1 MKRGLNKENSLPD
14 PEFGGES
21 SESARAIHYVVQKDT
36 LMTYV
41 SARFAQADPG
51 IVSGSTIERK
61 KMSTK
66 TIYKRIALVAVAALG
81 MGVLTSVSPANAA
94 TNTKI
99 FCAEADGLAL
109 ASPSIPTATND
120 ICNGVA
126 GVANFVTLEWHGTPV
141 VGSRLTISG
150 AGATFS
156 NASDTAKVSVPL
168 NGSSATVISGNP
180 TDDTI
185 RVNTPTVG
193 TVTVSYFGAPTGG
206 VYGAAVE
213 TVVITVNAASVEG
226 VVSAA
231 TSTGT
236 LSVTGAASANAKLS
250 ADEKSITAPST
261 GGEKVGQIA
270 ISLQTVSTGALPATN
285 KTSIAITGPGYLT
298 VSGASG
304 GTNATGLSFFETG
317 SDKTFDVSIYG
328 NGSTGTAT
336 ITITSGAFS
345 VTRTVTF
352 YGVANKIV
360 ATQVL
365 KRVSTAGAQLGD
377 TTAETSTAVSL
388 LVTDSSGNPVA
399 GVTPTAVPGT
409 ASIIASGTCSASNA
423 AGKSFCSVT
432 SAASTS
438 GKTGTVTFKTTVAAV
453 DIISNAVTF
462 TSGGALAKYSAAF
475 GKAVYAPGEK
485 MTLVLSGTDAAGN
498 PSFDGATDIL
508 DGSAASTPFAVTT
521 SSSVTNDWTAAAT
534 SIVFVDGKGSL
545 EIFAPLSAG
554 PFSVTL
560 NTIAGLETAMGATTL
575 TATTTVSDSASL
587 SALTTLVNS
596 LIAKINALNKLVIK
610 IQKKVRA

>member
-1 MKRGLNKENSLPD
+1 
-14 PEFGGES
+14 
-21 SESARAIHYVVQKDT
+21 
-36 LMTYV
+36 
-41 SARFAQADPG
+41 
-51 IVSGSTIERK
+51 VSG
-61 KMSTK
+61 
-66 TIYKRIALVAVAALG
+66 
-81 MGVLTSVSPANAA
+81 
-94 TNTKI
+94 
-99 FCAEADGLAL
+99 
-109 ASPSIPTATND
+109 
-120 ICNGVA
+120 
-126 GVANFVTLEWHGTPV
+126 GT
-141 VGSRLTISG
+141 
-150 AGATFS
+150 
-156 NASDTAKVSVPL
+156 
-168 NGSSATVISGNP
+168 
-180 TDDTI
+180 
-185 RVNTPTVG
+185 
-193 TVTVSYFGAPTGG
+193 
-206 VYGAAVE
+206 
-213 TVVITVNAASVEG
+213 
-226 VVSAA
+226 
-231 TSTGT
+231 
-236 LSVTGAASANAKLS
+236 
-250 ADEKSITAPST
+250 
-261 GGEKVGQIA
+261 
-270 ISLQTVSTGALPATN
+270 
-285 KTSIAITGPGYLT
+285 
-298 VSGASG
+298 
-304 GTNATGLSFFETG
+304 TNATGLSFFETG
-317 SDKTFDVSIYG
+317 ASKTFVVSIYG

-336 ITITSGAFS
+336 VTVTSGAFS

-352 YGVANKIV
+352 YGVASKIV

-365 KRVSTAGAQLGD
+365 KRVSSSGAQLGD

-388 LVTDSSGNPVA
+388 LVTDSTGNPVA

-409 ASIIASGTCSASNA
+409 ASIIASGNCSASNA

-575 TATTTVSDSASL
+575 TASTTVSDSASL

>member
-1 MKRGLNKENSLPD
+1 
-14 PEFGGES
+14 
-21 SESARAIHYVVQKDT
+21 
-36 LMTYV
+36 
-41 SARFAQADPG
+41 
-51 IVSGSTIERK
+51 
-61 KMSTK
+61 MSTK
-66 TIYKRIALVAVAALG
+66 TIYNRIALVAVAALG
-81 MGVLTSVSPANAA
+81 MGVLTSVSPASAA

-99 FCAEADGLAL
+99 FCALADGLT
-109 ASPSIPTATND
+109 SQTDPTATND

-126 GVANFVTLEWHGTPV
+126 GAANYVTLEWHGTPDAE
-141 VGSRLTISG
+141 SRITVSG

-156 NASDTAKVSVPL
+156 DPTSTARVSVPL
-168 NGSSATVISGNP
+168 NGLTATVISGNP
-180 TDDTI
+180 TNDRI

-213 TVVITVNAASVEG
+213 TVVITVNAASAEG

-236 LSVTGAASANAKLS
+236 LSTTGGTNATLS
-250 ADEKSITAPST
+250 ADAKSITASSA
-261 GGEKVGQIA
+261 GGVKVGQIA
-270 ISLQTVSTGALPATN
+270 VSLETATTGALSATN

-298 VSGASG
+298 VTNGT
-304 GTNATGLSFFETG
+304 TNATGLSFFETG
-317 SDKTFDVSIYG
+317 ADKTFDVSIYG

-336 ITITSGAFS
+336 VTVTSGAFS

-352 YGVANKIV
+352 YGVASKIV

-365 KRVSTAGAQLGD
+365 KRVSSSGAQLGD

-388 LVTDSSGNPVA
+388 LVTDSTGNPVA

-409 ASIIASGTCSASNA
+409 ASIIASGNCSASNA

-560 NTIAGLETAMGATTL
+560 NTAAGLETAMGATTL
-575 TATTTVSDSASL
+575 TASTTVSDSASL